1 MILIWITQVNYCLN
15 CTQAQTNG
23 KEQGVVLFLR
33 TILVVPQ
40 QYKSVSML
48 YIKQFFNK
56 VFFLCLNFL
65 NCN

>member
-1 MILIWITQVNYCLN
+1 MNCPGKLLFKLN
-15 CTQAQTNG
+15 CTQAQSNG
-23 KEQGVVLFLR
+23 KEKGVFLFLK

-56 VFFLCLNFL
+56 VFSFV
-65 NCN
+65 